1 MITYQ
6 LRKKVEQGDDK
17 ILAQTSNLE
26 RIRENAQRQELKNPY
41 YIAEVEILNKKITV
55 LKELALKN

>member
-6 LRKKVEQGDDK
+6 LRKKVETGDDK